1 MLNVSHFY
9 FLSPAGCGAER
20 ALRQQVILSPL
31 RMMTR
36 AVLKLRLAVPASD
49 SVAGTKK
56 ICPVNR
62 PSTNLQNL
70 VLLSLGNLHENQ
82 NNGHMPTQV
91 SSLRLSLG
99 SSMAARAL
107 WDSLDCRQFV
117 LLSWPHS
124 LAALTLSLVA
134 STDLL
139 GELIGRF
146 CQNTLFS
153 KKNGSTAMSEAIFW
167 YRI

>member
-1 MLNVSHFY
+1 MWGWEGSTSTSDTESLENDDKSSFEVK
-9 FLSPAGCGAER
+9 ACG
-20 ALRQQVILSPL
+20 SS
-31 RMMTR
+31 
-36 AVLKLRLAVPASD
+36 KLLCCRHQ
-49 SVAGTKK
+49 K

-99 SSMAARAL
+99 SSTAARAL
-107 WDSLDCRQFV
+107 WDSLDCRQSV
-117 LLSWPHS
+117 LLSWSHS
-124 LAALTLSLVA
+124 LASLTLSLVA

-139 GELIGRF
+139 GELIERF